1 MHNILKCGVPA
12 NLALAPA
19 LGALRFLSFPPTSE
33 VTICKHAVTRREHT
47 QQGKSSKPA
56 RAGLE
61 YQLHSHDYLV
71 LGRCFLLPKMR
82 RTLLTSQKC
91 EHDINMSRG
100 LQKPLRAAPGVLLGL
115 QDLSSCLADV
125 RKVTHQGR
133 GQASLFPATPSV
145 CQQNKLFVLTKH
157 NGEAW
162 GAPTLNVLHTEG
174 LRTGEAFRLYV
185 VSRKPF
191 PLNTESKMPC
201 DKQMF

>member
-19 LGALRFLSFPPTSE
+19 LGALRFLSFPPISE

-47 QQGKSSKPA
+47 QEGKSSKLA

-61 YQLHSHDYLV
+61 YQLHSHGYLV

-115 QDLSSCLADV
+115 QDLSSYAQLMCRRSPTRAEARHLSSQLL
-125 RKVTHQGR
+125 HQF
-133 GQASLFPATPSV
+133 A
-145 CQQNKLFVLTKH
+145 NKTV
-157 NGEAW
+157 
-162 GAPTLNVLHTEG
+162 
-174 LRTGEAFRLYV
+174 
-185 VSRKPF
+185 
-191 PLNTESKMPC
+191 
-201 DKQMF
+201 